1 MLPKTKTKETNN
13 TLNCIIQLTGL
24 VLSWLTVV
32 FWNGILF
39 NLKFKVQKV
48 LFYVLNFCAQYC
60 QDFFC
65 GWSYFMF
72 PFSSNF
78 DSDLS
83 LIVALAPSIHFELT
97 NASHS
102 TSSVIFLHCH
112 FSTSGI
118 PPPLHTNTTYHPQFL
133 SLFSQNSDVLN
144 FSFCILFY
152 GGKLTHIN
160 LFENKVLFFI
170 SPLRFGIVVSLEFFR
185 I

>member
-1 MLPKTKTKETNN
+1 MLS
-13 TLNCIIQLTGL
+13 G
-24 VLSWLTVV
+24 
-32 FWNGILF
+32 
-39 NLKFKVQKV
+39 
-48 LFYVLNFCAQYC
+48 
-60 QDFFC
+60 FFF
-65 GWSYFMF
+65 GWSCFMF
-72 PFSSNF
+72 PFSTNF

-83 LIVALAPSIHFELT
+83 LLVALAPSIHFELT

-118 PPPLHTNTTYHPQFL
+118 PPPLHTNATYHPQFFC
-133 SLFSQNSDVLN
+133 LFSQISDVLN

-152 GGKLTHIN
+152 GGKLTHTN

-170 SPLRFGIVVSLEFFR
+170 SPLTYGIVVSLEFFR